1 MLRHLA
7 ARLLPGLRGRAMI
20 QGCGSR
26 LVGIARL
33 EPTKDMLLD
42 KFLRLPSDCK
52 ALMSAQFAFNPSQ
65 ERSDAA

>member
-1 MLRHLA
+1 MCVSCRFPISSVWQHPELVMVTR
-7 ARLLPGLRGRAMI
+7 
-20 QGCGSR
+20 R

-52 ALMSAQFAFNPSQ
+52 ALMSAQFAFNPSE
-65 ERSDAA
+65 ERTDAA